1 MKNRN
6 GVHDKALDK
15 LCARY
20 ENRTRNYSGA
30 KESTEQELREID
42 SRSIALS
49 SYRFSLAD
57 ERIRAA
63 NMTDGDFVDYCTA
76 SRDHEPVRKA
86 ETDTRLV
93 LQRIDRE
100 RYKKVSPKQTEVKKA
115 DVGAALRKRSGRV
128 SPKTDIPKEETERVK
143 KTPRKIQNAPPP
155 KNEEKAKK
163 EKKKLGIPPTLA
175 IPAAIV
181 AVSVALIIISIILLV
196 RA

>member
-1 MKNRN
+1 MKKTRN
-6 GVHDKALDK
+6 DIHNKALDK

-42 SRSIALS
+42 SRSIAPS
-49 SYRFSLAD
+49 SYRLSLAD
-57 ERIRAA
+57 DKIRTA

-76 SRDHEPVRKA
+76 SRDHEPVRNA

-115 DVGAALRKRSGRV
+115 DIGAALRKRSGRAI
-128 SPKTDIPKEETERVK
+128 PKPDIPKEKTEKPQKTQDPPPPEKTER
-143 KTPRKIQNAPPP
+143 
-155 KNEEKAKK
+155 AKE
-163 EKKKLGIPPTLA
+163 EKKKLGISPTLA

-181 AVSVALIIISIILLV
+181 AISVALIIISIILLV

>member
-42 SRSIALS
+42 SRSIAPS
-49 SYRFSLAD
+49 SYRLSLAD
-57 ERIRAA
+57 ERMRSA

-143 KTPRKIQNAPPP
+143 KTQTPPP
-155 KNEEKAKK
+155 IKKAEKVKK
-163 EKKKLGIPPTLA
+163 EKKKLGISPTLA

-181 AVSVALIIISIILLV
+181 AISVALIIISIILLV